1 MTYVFLDLETT
12 GLDPNLSDIL
22 EVGIVVYDKNFNKLG
37 VFNEVAHYR
46 HPNTNSSACNPWVD
60 PHVID
65 MHTKNGLWTEC
76 DASQRSLRQVE
87 RDAIEFLKAG
97 GWEKQPLAGSTIN
110 FDRSFLQTHMLKLH
124 DVFHYRNIDVSSFK
138 NIWKM
143 YDMPE
148 LQANEKKEAHRAV
161 PDCEESAMALLAM
174 LSELEFPLN
183 VATPKL

>member
-46 HPNTNSSACNPWVD
+46 HPDKNPSTWVD
-60 PHVID
+60 LFVIN
-65 MHTKNGLWTEC
+65 MHTKNGLWDEC

-87 RDAIEFLKAG
+87 HDAIEFLKAG
-97 GWEKQPLAGSTIN
+97 GWENQPLAGSTIN
-110 FDRSFLQTHMLKLH
+110 FDRSFLRTHMLKLH
-124 DVFHYRNIDVSSFK
+124 DCFHYRNIDVSSFK
-138 NIWKM
+138 NVWKM

-148 LQANEKKEAHRAV
+148 LQANKKGEAHRAV
-161 PDCEESAMALLAM
+161 PDCEESAMSLLAM
-174 LSELEFPLN
+174 LTELEFPLN

>member
-37 VFNEVAHYR
+37 VFSEVAHYR
-46 HPNTNSSACNPWVD
+46 HPDKNPSTWID
-60 PHVID
+60 PFVVN
-65 MHTKNGLWTEC
+65 MHTMNGLWDEC
-76 DASQRSLRQVE
+76 DASQRSLRQIE
-87 RDAIEFLKAG
+87 LDAIEFLKAG
-97 GWEKQPLAGSTIN
+97 GWIKQPLAGSTIN

-138 NIWKM
+138 NVWNM

-148 LQANEKKEAHRAV
+148 LVSNNAESNHRAV
-161 PDCEESAMALLAM
+161 VDCEGSAMALLAM
-174 LSELEFPLN
+174 LIELEFPLN
-183 VATPKL
+183 VAAPKF